1 MCYTSAPMQ
10 CWVSASSL
18 TAMSS
23 VALWL
28 FAVLSMSSCAT
39 SPETDVL
46 IEETAHGTVYLERLP
61 DRSIQAAHPITLPA
75 ETLARVLRG
84 VMVRDEGIT
93 LSSLLGDQPR
103 TTRVFS
109 EEEIAFLVPLLATAL
124 SQAAP
129 DQQVG
134 FRVVAYGAPSYST
147 RAGAGLG
154 SSEPPLT
161 LAPREVT
168 AGTLFVHGLSL
179 HLTLTQYRHRAER
192 ADTINMANR
201 RLADPSGLNQRTVF
215 FVPAAARRDDSY
227 RTKLAD
233 DSTLVID
240 YDLLAK
246 LPGAESE
253 PAPAPVW
260 TDKSGGS
267 AHLPTPITQPAAA
280 QPPSAPAS
288 DPHGEE
294 LRAIKDL
301 IIKKDMELEEL
312 KKELQDIRRRLADR
326 EVEAGRLKRKT
337 KPAPKD
343 QEVTP

>member
-1 MCYTSAPMQ
+1 MKP
-10 CWVSASSL
+10 
-18 TAMSS
+18 

-28 FAVLSMSSCAT
+28 FAGLLMSSCAT
-39 SPETDVL
+39 SPEMDVM
-46 IEETAHGTVYLERLP
+46 IEETAQGAVYLERLP
-61 DRSIQAAHPITLPA
+61 DRSIQAAHPIILAP
-75 ETLARVLRG
+75 ETIAQVLRG
-84 VMVRDEGIT
+84 VMVLDERIA
-93 LSSLLGDQPR
+93 LSSLLSDQPR

-109 EEEIAFLVPLLATAL
+109 EEEIAFLTPLLVTAFTR
-124 SQAAP
+124 AAP
-129 DQQVG
+129 DQQIG
-134 FRVVAYGAPSYST
+134 FRIVARGAPSYST

-154 SSEPPLT
+154 SSEPPLA
-161 LAPREVT
+161 LSPREVT
-168 AGTLFVHGLSL
+168 AGMLFAHGLSL
-179 HLTLTQYRHRAER
+179 HLTLAQYRHRAER

-227 RTKLAD
+227 RTKHAD

-240 YDLLAK
+240 YELLAK
-246 LPGAESE
+246 LPRSEME
-253 PAPAPVW
+253 PAPAAAR
-260 TDKSGGS
+260 TDRPAGS
-267 AHLPTPITQPAAA
+267 ARPPAPITQPAAA
-280 QPPSAPAS
+280 QPPSATAS

-312 KKELQDIRRRLADR
+312 KKELQDIRRQLVDR